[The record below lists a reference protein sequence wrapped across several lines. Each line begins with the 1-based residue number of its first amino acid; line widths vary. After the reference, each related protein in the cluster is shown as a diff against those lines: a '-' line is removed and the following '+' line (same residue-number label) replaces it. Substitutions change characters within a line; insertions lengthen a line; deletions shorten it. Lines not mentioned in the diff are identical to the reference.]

1 MLIPSHLPSVVFSP
15 CPPCARVSLM
25 CELAEW
31 LSLLAGLCSAPA
43 RVVRLLVPAPATG
56 HQPLINNTFGIQH
69 SGQRTREKNLRV
81 SDIEAQISS
90 VQVLSACALGVRP
103 RSPHLSRATDAP
115 RLVWPG
121 PGSRPVCL
129 SQFCD
134 SDSDSDRALHRHRPE
149 PSERDFKSSPA
160 ADCSVLISF

>member
-1 MLIPSHLPSVVFSP
+1 MVNIPKCCIFPVSPS
-15 CPPCARVSLM
+15 ARVSLM